1 MFRIESLLGVLLLG
15 ATSFAQ
21 ASNPAADWFERMRDA
36 VHGVNYEGRFVY
48 QVGSQLESLY
58 VVRRVTGNAE
68 FERLVAL
75 NGDEKQVIRGDRAV
89 ACLVP
94 GKHRVSVIE
103 GMVGPPLESSEP
115 DVEKLQR
122 HYAFSL
128 HEGQRVANRRARM
141 IKVEPLDTLRFGYEI
156 YVDVDTA
163 LPLRTVMLDTQGVQ
177 QSQMMFVDLKT
188 GPDITPIEHDVSALQ
203 LAQAD
208 RITVS
213 ADVSDPS
220 YSSWRFEGLPDGFE
234 LRSYRVDGQR
244 EHFILS
250 DGLATLSTY
259 LEPADPVNG
268 LNGFSRVGA
277 TNAFGTVRANH
288 QITTVGEVPAKTL
301 RLIANAIVPK

>member
-1 MFRIESLLGVLLLG
+1 MVRIKGLLG
-15 ATSFAQ
+15 ALLMGAMSIAE
-21 ASNPAADWFERMRDA
+21 ADSAAADWFERMRNA
-36 VHGVNYEGRFVY
+36 VHGVDYEGRFVY
-48 QVGSQLESLY
+48 QVGSQLEAMY

-68 FERLVAL
+68 FERLVSL

-103 GMVGPPLESSEP
+103 GMAGSSAAFSEP
-115 DVEKLQR
+115 DIAQLQR

-128 HEGQRVANRRARM
+128 HEGRRVANRRARL

-163 LPLRTVMLDTQGVQ
+163 LPLRTVMLNAKGVQ

-188 GPDITPIEHDVSALQ
+188 GADITPIEQDVSALQ
-203 LAQAD
+203 MARAD
-208 RITVS
+208 RITVP
-213 ADVSDPS
+213 AGVSDPS
-220 YSSWRFEGLPDGFE
+220 GTAWRFEDVPAGFE
-234 LRSYRVDGQR
+234 LRSYRGDGER
-244 EHFILS
+244 EHFIFS
-250 DGLATLSTY
+250 DGLATLSMY

-277 TNAFGTVRANH
+277 TNAYGSVRANH
-288 QITTVGEVPAKTL
+288 QITAVGEVPAKTL
-301 RLIANAIVPK
+301 RLFANAIVPK